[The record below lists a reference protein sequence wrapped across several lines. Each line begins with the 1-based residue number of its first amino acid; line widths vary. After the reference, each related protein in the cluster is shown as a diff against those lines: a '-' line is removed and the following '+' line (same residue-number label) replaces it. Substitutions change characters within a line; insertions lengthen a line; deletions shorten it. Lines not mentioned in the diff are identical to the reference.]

1 MLKKPYR
8 VNGQDVVVKA
18 ENAVYDG
25 NISTVDNAKD
35 AIDNLNG
42 RVSTLE
48 QGGGGGSTPV
58 TPSTSPFVGKEF
70 ALIGDSFS
78 AGGKWFT
85 VMCNA
90 LGATK
95 GKNAAVSGGT
105 WKLRRNGGKGAS
117 LQAVDIKEY
126 YDQNGGA
133 PDVILCVLG
142 TNDASNMWGSGYK
155 LGVFDY
161 GDVRY
166 RVRNTSTQEVTE
178 EGYYIYGTNEVV
190 LDSNGHTIFTKYY
203 RNTTSRGGNGA
214 IRKVSD
220 ISPTN
225 YIFDGAESDSPSTP
239 TANKLDTNFITGGM
253 QATILY
259 LRYYF
264 PNADIIVGFTPAG
277 LIHSG
282 TIKGFVSGAIEDLT
296 DGVYRTIDGVATKVT
311 DRYNYEFII
320 ERLQQVADLY
330 GIRYIN
336 TLTCGISP
344 WSEGTAK
351 YIDGSHPSKVDN
363 SDDDGQTA
371 IGRAMAKI
379 VMGL

>member
-1 MLKKPYR
+1 MSSTKKPYR
-8 VNGQDVVVKA
+8 INGKDVVVES
-18 ENAVYDG
+18 ENALYDG
-25 NISTVDNAKD
+25 TGAGGGDNVKAALDNIK
-35 AIDNLNG
+35 G
-42 RVSTLE
+42 RVATLE
-48 QGGGGGSTPV
+48 QSGGGSTPV

-78 AGGKWFT
+78 APGKWFQ
-85 VMCNA
+85 VMCNS

-105 WKLRRNGGKGAS
+105 WKLRRSGGKGAY
-117 LQAVDIKEY
+117 LQAIDIKEY
-126 YDQNGGA
+126 YDQHGGA

-166 RVRNTSTQEVTE
+166 RVRNTSTQEITE

-190 LDSNGHTIFTKYY
+190 LDANGHTIFTNYY
-203 RNTTSRGGNGA
+203 RNTTNRGGNGTA
-214 IRKVSD
+214 RRVSD

-225 YIFDGAESDSPSTP
+225 YIFDGTESNSPSTP
-239 TANKLDTNFITGGM
+239 TANKLDTNYITGGM

-282 TIKGFVSGAIEDLT
+282 KVKGYVEGAVEDFESGL
-296 DGVYRTIDGVATKVT
+296 
-311 DRYNYEFII
+311 YNYEYVIK
-320 ERLQQVADLY
+320 RLQQVADLY

-351 YIDGSHPSKVDN
+351 YSDGSHPTKVDN